1 MNSLIFTLNQVILLV
16 LHNKS
21 ILHLLGHSLRESSN
35 FVGSGVSR
43 DVYAAYLNKLEKA
56 AEWFNKLG
64 ISISSSRID
73 KYLKTLKKLC
83 YAWDNQEIETY
94 SSSTS
99 AEEFFTTI
107 AEAIELIGIHEGLT
121 KLHDPRLY
129 SKLKMFK
136 SGHFLP
142 ADDPLG
148 GTGGKGRDI
157 AFELN
162 ICSRLAASG
171 CEIDI
176 SGDADVSFEDSGT
189 VYFLECK
196 RPYSASSLRG
206 AFKKARRQL
215 LKRFEAV
222 PVGKQVYGMI
232 AISLSRI
239 LGEKL
244 LIAPDFAT
252 MNSLLSDLMSS
263 AIDTYKKDFLYKP
276 VKRIV
281 GVLTHFVVPGLIR
294 GEALPLSIQQTG
306 YYSLSQK
313 GSKSYENL
321 IKLFMN
327 LERED
332 WTGRVKF

>member
-1 MNSLIFTLNQVILLV
+1 M
-16 LHNKS
+16 K
-21 ILHLLGHSLRESSN
+21 ESNN
-35 FVGSGVSR
+35 FIGSGVSR
-43 DVYAAYLNKLEKA
+43 DVYADYLNKLEKA
-56 AEWFNKLG
+56 AEWFEKLG

-121 KLHDPRLY
+121 KLQDPGLY
-129 SKLKMFK
+129 NKLKMFK

-142 ADDPLG
+142 ADEPLG
-148 GTGGKGRDI
+148 GTGGIGRDI

-189 VYFLECK
+189 LYFLECK
-196 RPYSASSLRG
+196 RPNSASSLQG
-206 AFKKARRQL
+206 AFKRARRQL

-239 LGEKL
+239 LFSGNRL
-244 LIAPDFAT
+244 LITPDFAA
-252 MNSLLSDLMSS
+252 MRSLLSGLMSS

-281 GVLTHFVVPGLIR
+281 GVLTHFIVPGLVR

-332 WTGRVKF
+332 WTGKVKF